1 MRRRAL
7 GDTGLSTSILGLGA
21 GPLGDASL
29 DDGEVE
35 RLVHAALDLGIT
47 FFDTARSYGRSEE
60 RLGRA
65 LVGREVLVSTKVGY
79 GVEGLADWTGP
90 CVARG
95 IDEALARLRRERL
108 DVVHLHSC
116 GPEVLARDDVMA
128 ALFEARAAGK
138 VGCVAYAGDGE
149 GLRAARAL
157 DFAIFQTSFN
167 LVDQEAAA
175 GADERG
181 WIGKRTLLNAAFA
194 RHGEVGP
201 DVAEYRRRFHEAR
214 WPSAVH
220 EDPADVALRFAAFGG
235 PHVVLVGTTRVEHL
249 RRAVE
254 SLARGPLTPA
264 LCEAMGAEASARGW
278 PGLI

>member
-1 MRRRAL
+1 MERRAL

-29 DDGEVE
+29 EDTKVE

-47 FFDTARSYGRSEE
+47 FFDTARSYGRSED

-65 LVGREVLVSTKVGY
+65 LLGRDVLVSTKVGY
-79 GVEGLADWTGP
+79 GVDSTADWTGP

-95 IDEALARLRRERL
+95 IDEALGRLRRERL

-116 GPEVLARDDVMA
+116 GPEVLARDDVMG
-128 ALFEARAAGK
+128 ALFDAREAGK
-138 VGCVAYAGDGE
+138 IGRAAYAGDGE

-157 DFAIFQTSFN
+157 GFEVFETSFN

-175 GADERG
+175 GADARG
-181 WIGKRTLLNAAFA
+181 WIGKRTLLNAAFS
-194 RHGEVGP
+194 REGELGP
-201 DVAEYRRRFHEAR
+201 DVAEYRRRFHEAT
-214 WPSAVH
+214 WPDEVH
-220 EDPADVALRFAAFGG
+220 ADPVDVALRFAAFGG
-235 PHVVLVGTTRVEHL
+235 PHLVLVGTTRVEHL
-249 RRAVE
+249 RRAAE
-254 SLARGPLTPA
+254 SLARGPLGSG
-264 LCEAMGAEASARGW
+264 LHEAIVGVAGARGW